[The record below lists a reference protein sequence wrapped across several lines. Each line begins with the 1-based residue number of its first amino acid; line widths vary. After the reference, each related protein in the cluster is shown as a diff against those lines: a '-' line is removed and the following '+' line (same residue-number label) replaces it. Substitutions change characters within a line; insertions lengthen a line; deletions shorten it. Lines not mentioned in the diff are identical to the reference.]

1 MPVVTAVRQV
11 DRTLDD
17 IWTYVQDFSNWAP
30 LLRGYVQH
38 EVQSDTDSVWT
49 LKGEAGPLS
58 RQVNLQ
64 VHITEYT
71 PERVAFTL
79 KGLDEAVEGGGAFT
93 MESSGEAPVARPR
106 SWWQRFVDWLTGAK
120 EPPAARGSST
130 VTFEFTIEAQGPMG
144 PMINA
149 MLGPW
154 AGEVAEEL
162 LDSIGQALAPAEDA
176 A

>member
-1 MPVVTAVRQV
+1 MPVVTAVREV
-11 DRTLDD
+11 DRSLAD
-17 IWTYVQDFSNWAP
+17 IWEFVQDFSNWAP
-30 LLRGYVQH
+30 LLRGYVKH
-38 EVQSDTDSVWT
+38 EVQSETDSVWT

-58 RQVNLQ
+58 REVNLA

-79 KGLDEAVEGGGAFT
+79 KGRDEAVEGGGAFI
-93 MESSGEAPVARPR
+93 MEPSGEAPVARPR

-120 EPPAARGSST
+120 EPELARGSAR

-162 LDSIGQALAPAEDA
+162 LVSIGDALKVEA
-176 A
+176 AA

>member
-1 MPVVTAVRQV
+1 MPVVTAVREV
-11 DRTLDD
+11 DRSLAD
-17 IWTYVQDFSNWAP
+17 IWEFVQDFSNWAP
-30 LLRGYVQH
+30 LLRGYVKH
-38 EVQSDTDSVWT
+38 EVRSETDSVWT

-58 RQVNLQ
+58 REVNLE

-79 KGLDEAVEGGGAFT
+79 KGQNEAVGGGGAFI
-93 MESSGEAPVARPR
+93 MEPSGEAPVARPR
-106 SWWQRFVDWLTGAK
+106 SWWQRFVDWLTGAP
-120 EPPAARGSST
+120 EPALARGSAQ

-154 AGEVAEEL
+154 AGEVADEL
-162 LDSIGQALAPAEDA
+162 LVSIGDALAIEGPA
-176 A
+176 